1 MGGDSTINLLRM
13 DGGFLTL
20 HNLSPP
26 TNHYTEVTMN
36 DQLSG
41 MQPGSEPMSVKDWFV
56 TILISA
62 IPLVGFIML
71 LVWAF
76 DASTNTNKKNW
87 AKASLLWMLIWVVLA
102 VIFFALFAG
111 LLMSLGSS
119 YNN

>member
-1 MGGDSTINLLRM
+1 
-13 DGGFLTL
+13 
-20 HNLSPP
+20 
-26 TNHYTEVTMN
+26 
-36 DQLSG
+36 
-41 MQPGSEPMSVKDWFV
+41 
-56 TILISA
+56 
-62 IPLVGFIML
+62 ML

>member
-1 MGGDSTINLLRM
+1 
-13 DGGFLTL
+13 
-20 HNLSPP
+20 
-26 TNHYTEVTMN
+26 
-36 DQLSG
+36 
-41 MQPGSEPMSVKDWFV
+41 MSVKDWFV